1 MKRKKYIL
9 TEDHVVFFPLFEE
22 CVLIRI
28 FLFIFGVILLFCSI
42 LSAAEIVKELTV
54 LRVCEA
60 AVTLLASFGLF
71 YISELVYKRMAHTS
85 ITVCK
90 VWIIEENGYTDSVRR
105 ILWEDVFRI
114 YFYKDPW
121 YGRTS
126 CRIFLKSSKQT
137 NITEKSPCDF
147 SFPLPSDIAT
157 NVLPFIPQELW
168 GNDPVAI
175 Y

>member
-1 MKRKKYIL
+1 MKRKTYIL
-9 TEDHVVFFPLFEE
+9 TEDHVVFFPLFEV
-22 CVLIRI
+22 CVLARI
-28 FLFIFGVILLFCSI
+28 FLIIFGVILLFCSI
-42 LSAAEIVKELTV
+42 LSAADIVKELTV
-54 LRVCEA
+54 PRICEA

-71 YISELVYKRMAHTS
+71 YIGELVYKRMAHIS

-90 VWIIEENGYTDSVRR
+90 VGIMEENKYAESVRH
-105 ILWEDVFRI
+105 IYWKDVFRI

-126 CRIFLKSSKQT
+126 CRIFLKSSQQT
-137 NITEKSPCDF
+137 STNEKIPCDY

-168 GNDPVAI
+168 GNDPVVI